1 MHLESYDPAE
11 EARALGLD
19 RLPHPLNFADLAST
33 LREHYPAE
41 LASSGVRG
49 RVLLSLDLDSS
60 GSSRPSAPEPSPLGL
75 LT

>member
-1 MHLESYDPAE
+1 MQFESYDPAE
-11 EARALGLD
+11 EARALGID

-60 GSSRPSAPEPSPLGL
+60 GAVTRAEAVESP
-75 LT
+75 